1 MKNCVTRIAGK
12 PAPTIK
18 TACPTPA
25 CTCRSELARDGGDA
39 VYMKNRVIRIAGKPA
54 STTKAACST
63 RACRS
68 ELARDGGDAVYLK
81 NRVTRISGKPAPTT
95 KKSMRISYLK
105 SAYGINGCT
114 GIGKLPCQVSNVYRR

>member
-12 PAPTIK
+12 PAPTPK

-25 CTCRSELARDGGDA
+25 CTCRSELARD
-39 VYMKNRVIRIAGKPA
+39 VR
-54 STTKAACST
+54 
-63 RACRS
+63 
-68 ELARDGGDAVYLK
+68 DAVYLK
-81 NRVTRISGKPAPTT
+81 NRVTRIAGKPAPTT

>member
-12 PAPTIK
+12 PAPTIN
-18 TACPTPA
+18 TACSTPA

-39 VYMKNRVIRIAGKPA
+39 VYLKNRVIRIA
-54 STTKAACST
+54 
-63 RACRS
+63 
-68 ELARDGGDAVYLK
+68 
-81 NRVTRISGKPAPTT
+81 GKPAPTT
-95 KKSMRISYLK
+95 KKSMRIGYLK